1 MKQIKTGP
9 FITQI
14 LINYDDK
21 HDSLYTSRR
30 IRKGLD
36 NLLVDK
42 NHHRVEYTLHDHSSL
57 FTYKPGLL
65 TWWIGV
71 LFMIG
76 SACFMA
82 GSIMFLHFEESLSAL
97 TMNLTFFTGSIFFTS
112 AAYGQYL
119 EAINAD
125 ITSETEN
132 QEWVW
137 FAWRAKNL
145 GFLSSVSQLT
155 GTLLFNMNTFDAL
168 LTHLTIRQEDILI
181 WTPSMIG
188 SLLFLTASFFAWLE
202 VYKDKNVKAFTSV
215 TWWIIWVNIL
225 GSVFFQL
232 SAFKGYINLKS
243 GELVNVTLSLDYT
256 LYGGAC
262 FLIGA
267 YLLIVEMNESKR
279 SSYSVV
285 GLALPNVLIK
295 CKTTFH
301 L

>member
-1 MKQIKTGP
+1 MKQIRTGP

-14 LINYDDK
+14 LEHYDDK
-21 HDSLYTSRR
+21 HDHLYTSRR

-36 NLLVDK
+36 RLVVDK
-42 NHHRVEYTLHDHSSL
+42 KHHRVKHTLHDLSSL

-82 GSIMFLHFEESLSAL
+82 GSIMFLHFEGSLSAL
-97 TMNLTFFTGSIFFTS
+97 TMNLTFFIGSIFFTS

-125 ITSETEN
+125 ITNTSDLEKGERK
-132 QEWVW
+132 WVW

-145 GFLSSVSQLT
+145 GFLSSFSQLI

-168 LTHLTIRQEDILI
+168 LSHLTVLQEDILI
-181 WTPSMIG
+181 WTPNMIG
-188 SLLFLTASFFAWLE
+188 SILFLTASFFAWLE
-202 VYKDKNVKAFTSV
+202 VYRDKNVKAFTSV

-225 GSVFFQL
+225 GSIFFQL
-232 SAFKGYINLKS
+232 SALGSYVNLEN
-243 GELVNVTLSLDYT
+243 GELVNGTLALDYT
-256 LYGGAC
+256 LYGAVC
-262 FLIGA
+262 FFIGA
-267 YLLIVEMNESKR
+267 YLLIVEMNESKK
-279 SSYSVV
+279 SMES
-285 GLALPNVLIK
+285 
-295 CKTTFH
+295 
-301 L
+301 